1 VKHTTDITILTD
13 SRYVAPA
20 KTDPYIQ
27 NILKEEELVR
37 RALEERGLV
46 VDRIN
51 WDHPGYDWNN
61 TRYILFRSTWDY
73 FERFPEFRTWLEKV
87 RHATA
92 MINPYS
98 LISWNLDK
106 HYLGDLQEHGIPVPP
121 TRFIERGDDRPLM
134 HFIGETG
141 WQEVILKPVVS
152 GAARHTYR
160 FPKEEVSDIQSV
172 YAELIRHEAMMVQEF
187 QHQVLTRGEV
197 AFMLFGGKFT
207 HAILKRAKQGDFRVQ
222 DDFGGTVARYEP
234 SGDEIA
240 FAENVVAMCDPMPL
254 YARVDAIWDQNDQL
268 AVSEL
273 ELIEPEL
280 WFRFHPVAAASLADA
295 ILNHLE
301 LQTTN
306 QE

>member
-51 WDHPGYDWNN
+51 WDHPVYDWTN

-73 FERFPEFRTWLEKV
+73 FERFPEFRTWLENV

-98 LISWNLDK
+98 LIDWNLDK
-106 HYLGDLQEHGIPVPP
+106 HYLGDLQERGIPVPP
-121 TRFIERGDDRPLM
+121 TRFIEQGDDRPLM

-160 FPKEEVSDIQSV
+160 LLKDEVSAVQPVFSG
-172 YAELIRHEAMMVQEF
+172 LIRNEAMMVQEF
-187 QHQVLTRGEV
+187 QQQVLTRGEV

-234 SGDEIA
+234 TGDEIS
-240 FAENVVAMCDPMPL
+240 FAEKVVAQCDPMPV
-254 YARVDAIWDQNDQL
+254 YARVDAIWDQSDQL
-268 AVSEL
+268 VVSEL

-280 WFRFHPVAAASLADA
+280 WFRFHPGAATLLAEA
-295 ILNHLE
+295 ILKHLE
-301 LQTTN
+301 DQTTN